1 MVVDFP
7 APFGPR
13 NPVTTPGFTT
23 KLSPSTAALSPYRLV
38 RPSISIICVLFSSLV
53 ADEMDATHRA
63 ARGHLPWDRTFRAT
77 YARRHRPRSRPLHH
91 AADQCNSLRTR
102 SVTSVTTFMIGRTGA
117 AASARAASAWR
128 IWRGGDRM

>member
-38 RPSISIICVLFSSLV
+38 RPSTSIMCVLFSSLV
-53 ADEMDATHRA
+53 ADASDDTQRA
-63 ARGHLPWDRTFRAT
+63 VGVHLPWDRKFLAP
-77 YARRHRPRSRPLHH
+77 YARKHKPRSRPRH
-91 AADQCNSLRTR
+91 QPRRRQFKRTR
-102 SVTSVTTFMIGRTGA
+102 PPCLWLR
-117 AASARAASAWR
+117 
-128 IWRGGDRM
+128 